1 MGLLTD
7 ALRVA
12 IPERKVAVG
21 TMVPTWQSGTPQY
34 ATQTA
39 PYARAAREAYGWN
52 EVVYACVEELA
63 TSAAEPCI
71 AAYRKT
77 ADKPEKIPEHPVL
90 DLLERPNP
98 FMTRFGL
105 TAGIILYLSIA
116 GNAYVELVR
125 SKSGGVVELWLLRP
139 DRMRVIP
146 DRERFIRGYRYELG
160 DVTADLDVR
169 DVIHIKTRHP
179 WDDFYGMPPLAACA
193 PRIDTAN
200 MMRSFTAAFFQN
212 AGVPAGML
220 KVQKTLNESERER
233 IQQRF
238 RGEYG
243 GVQGFHNL
251 LIMDAIEAEY
261 VPMGLPLGERG
272 LVMPDL
278 DDINTA
284 HIATVF
290 GVPLELIGAKLSMRG
305 QRSAAQE
312 ARRGFWDETL
322 APLYVQLG
330 EALSNG
336 LVDEFTGVDY
346 LEYDM
351 STVKALAEDQ
361 DAKHARVREDMLA
374 GLITRE
380 EARNEIGFEPEP
392 PPDATWILGRGLTEV
407 PPGEVGPAPNPPA
420 APPSDLAAAAA
431 GAGAGAAAEPPPT
444 DGKLGQVVP
453 IQLTPADLHRAMAWM
468 ATMPGLE
475 RALALHG
482 KRNGKH

>member
-1 MGLLTD
+1 MGLITD
-7 ALRVA
+7 SLRALV
-12 IPERKVAVG
+12 PERKVAVG
-21 TMVPTWQSGTPQY
+21 TMVPTWQSGTPQF
-34 ATQTA
+34 AMQTT
-39 PYARAAREAYGWN
+39 PYARAALEAYSYN
-52 EVVYACVEELA
+52 EVVFACIEELA

-71 AAYRKT
+71 AAYQKT
-77 ADKPEKIPEHPVL
+77 ADKPDKVEQHDVL

-98 FMTRFGL
+98 FLTRFGL
-105 TAGIILYLSIA
+105 TAGIILYLSLA
-116 GNAYVELVR
+116 GNAYIEKVR
-125 SKSGGVVELWLLRP
+125 SKAGGIVELWLLRP
-139 DRMRVIP
+139 DRVRVIP
-146 DRERFIRGYRYELG
+146 DRDRFVRAYSYELG
-160 DVTADLDVR
+160 DVKAELDVR

-179 WDDFYGMPPLAACA
+179 WDDFYGLPPLAACA
-193 PRIDTAN
+193 PRVDTAN

-261 VPMGLPLGERG
+261 TPMGMPLGERG

-284 HIATVF
+284 HIASVF

-305 QRSAAQE
+305 QRSAATE

-336 LVDEFTGVDY
+336 LVDEFTGFDY

-351 STVKALAEDQ
+351 GTVKALQEDQ
-361 DAKHARVREDMLA
+361 DAKHLRVREDMLA
-374 GLITRE
+374 GIISRE
-380 EARNEIGFEPEP
+380 EARNELGFDPDAP
-392 PPDATWILGRGLTEV
+392 DDATWMLGRGVTEV
-407 PPGEVGPAPNPPA
+407 SPETE
-420 APPSDLAAAAA
+420 AAAAQA
-431 GAGAGAAAEPPPT
+431 DAAAQAALAAHAEKEPLPA
-444 DGKLGQVVP
+444 GKLGTVP
-453 IQLTPADLHRAMAWM
+453 PIRLTPAEIHSAMAWM
-468 ATMPGLE
+468 ASMPGLE
-475 RALALHG
+475 RALALNGH
-482 KRNGKH
+482 RNGHGHR